1 LERVLITCRTAPVFH
16 LSAGEMQYATANLTR
31 ACIRKWLDV
40 FLTNRTFVT
49 SIYDIFIFRFLTAL
63 VGVTNLF
70 DRIFDDAFSPT
81 GDGT

>member
-1 LERVLITCRTAPVFH
+1 VTCRTAPVFH

-31 ACIRKWLDV
+31 ACIRNRLDI
-40 FLTNRTFVT
+40 FLTNRTFVA
-49 SIYDIFIFRFLTAL
+49 SIRDIFILRFLTAL

-70 DRIFDDAFSPT
+70 GRIFDDALSPT